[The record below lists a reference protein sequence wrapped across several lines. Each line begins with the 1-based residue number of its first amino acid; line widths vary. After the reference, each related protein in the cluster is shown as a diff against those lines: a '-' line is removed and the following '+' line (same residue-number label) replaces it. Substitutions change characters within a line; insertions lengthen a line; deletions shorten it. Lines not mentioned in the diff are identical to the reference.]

1 MQVNVVDSIIRRIDP
16 SQNYQ
21 WKWLPSREKSGC
33 LLCGIDID
41 IMDVGSFKE
50 GKYMPHLNLSDKI

>member
-16 SQNYQ
+16 SQNYK
-21 WKWLPSREKSGC
+21 WKWLPSREKSGG

-41 IMDVGSFKE
+41 TMDVGSFKE
-50 GKYMPHLNLSDKI
+50 GKYMLHLNLSDKI